1 MNLPNLPPGLA
12 TWGVVVIFVIIV
24 IGLVLI
30 AYFTGNHKKRS
41 KIIKNISQSGNNNN
55 QHFGDY
61 IGKKEE
67 DS

>member
-1 MNLPNLPPGLA
+1 MNLPDLPPDLA
-12 TWGVVVIFVIIV
+12 TWAVVVIFFIV
-24 IGLVLI
+24 AIGAILI
-30 AYFTGNHKKRS
+30 TYFTGNHKKRS
-41 KIIKNISQSGNNNN
+41 KTFKNISQSGSNNN